1 VADIS
6 KTNEIVVIGELNV
19 DLIASGLLETP
30 VLGREILAADFTT
43 TLGSASAIFASGAA
57 RLGRGV
63 TFISRVGEDEFGRFC
78 VDSLAAKNVSTEY
91 IQIDR
96 RSKTG
101 VTMVLSTASDRA
113 LVTYLG
119 AIGELSFDDVPL
131 EIMDGHR
138 HLHLTSYYLQT
149 ALQPDFPRL
158 MRAARKSGLTTSFDP
173 NSDPDQKRN
182 ENVLE
187 VAGQTDILFVNEP
200 EAKLLAGTD
209 DVLEAGRKL
218 NQRART
224 VVIKL
229 GAKGSVGFEKGE
241 IVSAGGFRVEAVDTT
256 GAGDSFAAGFVHAF
270 LDGRELKECLA
281 IGNACGALSTS
292 KPGGTD
298 GQPSLAELDQF
309 LAMAAAAK

>member
-1 VADIS
+1 MAEIS
-6 KTNEIVVIGELNV
+6 KTNEILVIGELNV
-19 DLIASGLLETP
+19 DLIASGLVDTP
-30 VLGREILAADFTT
+30 ALGREILAADFTT
-43 TLGSASAIFASGAA
+43 TLGSASAIFANGAA

-63 TFISRVGEDEFGRFC
+63 TFVSRVGDDEFGRFC
-78 VDSLAAKNVSTEY
+78 VDTLAAKNISTEHVK
-91 IQIDR
+91 IDR

-101 VTMVLSTASDRA
+101 VTMVLSTSEDRA

-131 EIMDGHR
+131 EIMGGHR
-138 HLHLTSYYLQT
+138 HLHLTSYYLQA

-158 MRAARKSGLTTSFDP
+158 LQAARDKGLTTSFDP

-182 ENVLE
+182 ENVLAVVE
-187 VAGQTDILFVNEP
+187 HTDLFFVNEP
-200 EAKLLAGTD
+200 EAKLLAGTN
-209 DVLEAGRKL
+209 DVFEAGRKL

-229 GAKGSVGFEKGE
+229 GAKGSVGFENGE
-241 IVSAGGFRVEAVDTT
+241 IVSADGFSVEPVDTT

-270 LDGRELKECLA
+270 LGGRDLKECQT

-298 GQPSLAELDQF
+298 GQPTLAELDQF
-309 LAMAAAAK
+309 LARAAAAK